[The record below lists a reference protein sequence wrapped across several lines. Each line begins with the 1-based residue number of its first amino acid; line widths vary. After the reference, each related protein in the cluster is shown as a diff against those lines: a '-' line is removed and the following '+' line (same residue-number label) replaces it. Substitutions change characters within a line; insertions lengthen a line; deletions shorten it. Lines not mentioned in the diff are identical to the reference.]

1 MVEFPILWYN
11 AEVLLKKRE
20 NTNLTNYRLITL
32 LSHLYTFLAKIL
44 TIPLSKK
51 LDFYQLVE
59 QDTTTDIKEE
69 VGLSWF
75 RTAEVEKRMEKS

>member
-1 MVEFPILWYN
+1 MVEFPTLWYK

-20 NTNLTNYRLITL
+20 NTNLKNYRLITL
-32 LSHLYTFLAKIL
+32 LSHLYTFLPKIL
-44 TIPLSKK
+44 TIRLSKK
-51 LDFYQLVE
+51 LDFYQPVE